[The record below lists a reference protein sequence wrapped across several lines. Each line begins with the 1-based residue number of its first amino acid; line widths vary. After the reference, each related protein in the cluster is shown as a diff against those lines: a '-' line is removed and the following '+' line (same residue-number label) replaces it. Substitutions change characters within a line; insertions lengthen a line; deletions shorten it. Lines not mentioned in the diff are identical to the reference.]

1 MLRRKLKSNTG
12 LSISIALLLFLVC
25 AVIGSIVLAAATAS
39 AGRLSKLAESD
50 RRYYNVVSAA
60 EFLADELSGQSVTIV
75 RTRVRERTE
84 TVECTEL
91 KDGDRLIVKR
101 GTPTVAWEA
110 TYSTNINNNVD
121 QPEDE
126 ILTGTGATPPV
137 SAEGKPISLT
147 SGTRSY
153 LTAQAVRLMFG
164 TNKCNTDEALLYRFT
179 PGENA
184 DYNAHPLQ
192 LTHGT
197 LPAGITADEIAVD
210 CTCQLRSDGSMV
222 LRVASDGFAVIV
234 TLVPD
239 VHETATTDTEGGVT
253 PTVTRT
259 ASGFT
264 ETLVKTTT
272 ERVESSITWS
282 VGSIRKEG
290 ASA

>member
-84 TVECTEL
+84 TVECTEQ

-137 SAEGKPISLT
+137 STAGKDISLS
-147 SGTRSY
+147 SGTRSF

-210 CTCQLRSDGSMV
+210 CTCQLRSDG
-222 LRVASDGFAVIV
+222 FAVIV
-234 TLVPD
+234 TLVLD
-239 VHETATTDTEGGVT
+239 VHETATTDTAGGVT

-272 ERVESSITWS
+272 ERVESTITWS

-290 ASA
+290 TSA